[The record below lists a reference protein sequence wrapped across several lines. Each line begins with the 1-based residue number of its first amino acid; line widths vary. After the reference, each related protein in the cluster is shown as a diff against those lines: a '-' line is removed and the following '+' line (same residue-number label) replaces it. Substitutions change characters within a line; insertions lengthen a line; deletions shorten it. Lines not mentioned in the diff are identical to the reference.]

1 MASTSSAL
9 VTILFHTGVVSRVS
23 GSNDLSYSDFLSI
36 TLTALSLMI
45 TVLGIF
51 VAAASFIGWTTIE
64 NKLRDHS
71 VTYFQ
76 DQLSKDG
83 KLREEF
89 EQIISHIAYEGIEN
103 FKTQRGISNRDND
116 REDEEYND

>member
-1 MASTSSAL
+1 ML
-9 VTILFHTGVVSRVS
+9 IHTGIASPSS
-23 GSNDLSYSDFLSI
+23 GGNDLTYGDFLSI

-89 EQIISHIAYEGIEN
+89 EQIISHIAYEGVEN
-103 FKTQRGISNRDND
+103 FKTQRGMTDKPNNVEE
-116 REDEEYND
+116 EDYND